1 MIRES
6 GIIKYGRI
14 HQTPFSPEPHS
25 RFTSQHLNII
35 SHPLLT
41 MSSTTPQDFVAAQE
55 KHEYPLLPEQLQA
68 LKAFLTDS
76 GVPASQ
82 TAQDLTRPVI
92 SLHQKA
98 KTDPSVLSTYEHS
111 TLWRS
116 IADAIRQLPDFND
129 KLVDLVV
136 EIQKVSD
143 PEDHFSSMSD
153 YQQYWTEF
161 VFDCKY
167 VPAHISPRKHFDAS
181 TDYCL
186 VKVPRSDD
194 PERDSKRQAWTN
206 INAFCAKISTRGVPA
221 LDERPRAAWVLKE
234 TLERAPWEQFHHP
247 DIDEQLDDD
256 PDDEEVAAECAYEL
270 ECRDVRVLEYWVPAA
285 AAWVKYNARGIYEME
300 GKMSQADEE
309 DWEPTTWKGKKGWSK
324 ERFAYWTERFEW
336 ISKVTALKRGTRKE
350 AANAAKT
357 MKKVAGL

>member
-1 MIRES
+1 
-6 GIIKYGRI
+6 
-14 HQTPFSPEPHS
+14 
-25 RFTSQHLNII
+25 
-35 SHPLLT
+35 

-55 KHEYPLLPEQLQA
+55 KHEYHLLPKELQA

-76 GVPASQ
+76 SVPATQ
-82 TAQDLTRPVI
+82 TAQDLTSPVI

-116 IADAIRQLPDFND
+116 IADAIRQLPEFND

-143 PEDHFSSMSD
+143 PEDLFSTMSG
-153 YQQYWTEF
+153 YQQYWSEF
-161 VFDCKY
+161 VFD
-167 VPAHISPRKHFDAS
+167 F
-181 TDYCL
+181 
-186 VKVPRSDD
+186 KVPRSDD

-221 LDERPRAAWVLKE
+221 LDERSRAAWTFKE
-234 TLERAPWEQFHHP
+234 TLERAPWEQFHHS

-256 PDDEEVAAECAYEL
+256 PDDEVVAAECAYEL

-300 GKMSQADEE
+300 GKMSRADEE

-336 ISKVTALKRGTRKE
+336 ISKVTALKRETRKE
-350 AANAAKT
+350 AANAAET
-357 MKKVAGL
+357 MKKVAGQ